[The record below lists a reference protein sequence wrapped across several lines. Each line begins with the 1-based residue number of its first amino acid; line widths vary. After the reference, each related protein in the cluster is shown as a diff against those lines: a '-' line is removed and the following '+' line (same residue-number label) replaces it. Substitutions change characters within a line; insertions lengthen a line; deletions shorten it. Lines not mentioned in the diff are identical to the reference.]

1 MKKISTI
8 LSAILLVASVIA
20 QSPQK
25 MSYQAVVRDANGK
38 LVTSHAVGIKVS
50 ILQGSVSGSS
60 VYSETQTTTTNANG
74 LISIEIGGTAL
85 NVVNWANGPYFMK
98 TETDP
103 AGGSN
108 YTITA
113 TSQLL
118 SVPYALYAKTAEN
131 GFSGNYN
138 DLINKP
144 AIPSIPPTLSVPAN
158 IVPRTAMR
166 GQQLS
171 VSFSGGDDLS
181 FTQSSSSCP
190 NLYADVQ
197 LSFTPSSSTIVFIQ
211 GSPVIFYAGSPTI
224 IAPVDKYFIDSKRF
238 DAIFDIPSYIPSGL
252 YNIILSP
259 SSSCP
264 FTFSSAFKIY

>member
-1 MKKISTI
+1 MKKICVI
-8 LSAILLVASVIA
+8 IVAALFVANVWA

-25 MSYQAVVRDANGK
+25 MSYQLVIRDANGK
-38 LVTSHAVGIKVS
+38 LISNHVVGIKIS
-50 ILQGSVSGSS
+50 ILQGSASGNA
-60 VYSETQTTTTNANG
+60 VYTEIQTPTTNNNG

-103 AGGSN
+103 TGGSN
-108 YTITA
+108 YTISA

-118 SVPYALYAKTAEN
+118 SVPYALYAKTAAN

-144 AIPSIPPTLSVPAN
+144 ATISMPAN

-181 FTQSSSSCP
+181 FSQSSSSCP
-190 NLYADVQ
+190 KLYADVQ

-224 IAPVDKYFIDSKRF
+224 ITPVDKYFIDSKRF